1 MAARRRRTQAERRED
16 SERRILRAATKLI
29 ARRGY
34 TKTTLA
40 DIGRAAGCAA
50 GLVSHRFGSK
60 EGLLRELIQRIRSQF
75 YRDRIEQVLAGATEL
90 DALGRVVDAYLDVL
104 LVREDRLRVLYVLMG
119 EALGPVGELREVFA
133 EVDRDFREIAA
144 SRLGAARDAGR
155 LPTDVDPEGEAVLFV
170 AMLRGVALQWLM
182 SPESFDL
189 ERTRADL
196 KEVLRVRL
204 TGEGG
209 RSPQQEDGRLSPTPR
224 RARLGASGGSA
235 AAAPRSARR

>member
-1 MAARRRRTQAERRED
+1 MATRRRRTQAERREQ

-75 YRDRIEQVLAGATEL
+75 YRDRIEQIVAGATEL
-90 DALGRVVDAYLDVL
+90 DALERVVDAYLDVL

-133 EVDRDFREIAA
+133 EVDRDFRSIAA
-144 SRLGAARDAGR
+144 SRLAAARDAGR
-155 LPTDVDPEGEAVLFV
+155 LPPNVDPEGEAVLFV

-189 ERTRADL
+189 ERVRGDL
-196 KEVLRVRL
+196 KTTL
-204 TGEGG
+204 
-209 RSPQQEDGRLSPTPR
+209 
-224 RARLGASGGSA
+224 RARLAIDSPSPAASRRPLPEGRGGVAHLPLSG
-235 AAAPRSARR
+235 RGREQRG

>member
-1 MAARRRRTQAERRED
+1 MATRRRRTQAERREQ

-75 YRDRIEQVLAGATEL
+75 YRDRIEQIVAGATEL
-90 DALGRVVDAYLDVL
+90 DALERVVDAYLDVL

-133 EVDRDFREIAA
+133 EVDRDFRSIAA
-144 SRLGAARDAGR
+144 SRLAAARDAGR
-155 LPTDVDPEGEAVLFV
+155 LPPNVDPEGEAVLFV
-170 AMLRGVALQWLM
+170 ATLRGVALQWLT

-189 ERTRADL
+189 ERVRDDL
-196 KEVLRVRL
+196 KATL
-204 TGEGG
+204 
-209 RSPQQEDGRLSPTPR
+209 
-224 RARLGASGGSA
+224 RARLAIDSPSPAAS
-235 AAAPRSARR
+235 RRPLPERKRRVAQLPFSGRGREQRG